1 LPTRV
6 RIFEHPQALCLHI
19 TLHISQEP
27 RFRND
32 LRRPLLAMTIRNEN
46 ALEVTMSVRLSQIV
60 GACLLLACTFAQ
72 AFAQSDT
79 YPDKPIRIITHSAAG
94 GAPDVMLRIVG
105 DRLGALLGQQIVVL
119 NQPGAG
125 GAVAA
130 RAAAGAVPD
139 GYTLYMPAASAFVT
153 LAGLQPNLPLE
164 VPRDFIPIGF
174 IGEQPMFFTV
184 TPEIGVSSLQEFI
197 ALAKKQPG
205 KLSYAATGRGTMTH
219 LTGELLKSRADIDV
233 LAVPYTG
240 GAPQALNDALGGRLS
255 MVIEGLSA
263 LSGTIQGGSMKAI
276 AVGSPERLPDFPN
289 LPAAAEI
296 LPGFNAR
303 GWAALVA
310 PVGTPDAIVNK
321 VSDALSK
328 VVGETDVQ
336 KKLAVTGSYVR
347 PMSPA
352 KVMAFIQADQ
362 QMWKPIL
369 ERIAAN
375 P

>member
-1 LPTRV
+1 MKRPFV
-6 RIFEHPQALCLHI
+6 QIAIVCL
-19 TLHISQEP
+19 S
-27 RFRND
+27 
-32 LRRPLLAMTIRNEN
+32 
-46 ALEVTMSVRLSQIV
+46 
-60 GACLLLACTFAQ
+60 LACALTQAYAQ
-72 AFAQSDT
+72 GD
-79 YPDKPIRIITHSAAG
+79 YPNKPIRIITHSAAG

-105 DRLGALLGQQIVVL
+105 ERMGAVLGQPIIVL

-130 RAAAGAVPD
+130 RAGAAAAPD

-164 VPRDFIPIGF
+164 VPRDFTPIGF
-174 IGEQPMFFTV
+174 IGEQPMFLTV
-184 TPEIGVSSLQEFI
+184 TASLGVSTLSELI

-219 LTGELLKSRADIDV
+219 LTGELLKSKAGVDI

-263 LSGTIQGGSMKAI
+263 LAGTIQGGAIKAI
-276 AVGSPERLPDFPN
+276 AVGSPERLPDFKD
-289 LPAAAEI
+289 LPAAAET

-310 PVGTPDAIVNK
+310 PVGTPDDIVNK
-321 VSDALSK
+321 VSDALRKAVSDP
-328 VVGETDVQ
+328 EVQ

-347 PMSPA
+347 PMSP
-352 KVMAFIQADQ
+352 KEVMAFIQADQ

-369 ERIAAN
+369 EKIAAT

>member
-1 LPTRV
+1 MRLAADDGD
-6 RIFEHPQALCLHI
+6 RICFAFPI
-19 TLHISQEP
+19 ISNDTHE
-27 RFRND
+27 RKFRRN
-32 LRRPLLAMTIRNEN
+32 LMT
-46 ALEVTMSVRLSQIV
+46 ARLVQIV
-60 GACLLLACTFAQ
+60 VACLLLACTCLQ
-72 AFAQSDT
+72 ASAQSDA
-79 YPDKPIRIITHSAAG
+79 YPNKPIRIITHSASG
-94 GAPDVMLRIVG
+94 GAPDIMLRIVG
-105 DRLGALLGQQIVVL
+105 DGLTGLLGQQVVVL

-130 RAAAGAVPD
+130 RAAASATPD

-153 LAGLQPNLPLE
+153 LAGLQPNLPLQ
-164 VPRDFIPIGF
+164 VPRDFTPIGF
-174 IGEQPMFFTV
+174 VGEQPMFLTV
-184 TPEIGVSSLQEFI
+184 TPKLGVSSLQEFI
-197 ALAKKQPG
+197 ALAKQQPG

-255 MVIEGLSA
+255 MVIEGLAA
-263 LSGTIQGGSMKAI
+263 LAGSIQGGTMTAI

-289 LPAAAEI
+289 VPAAAEV
-296 LPGFNAR
+296 LPGFDAR

-321 VSDALSK
+321 VSDALRK
-328 VVGETDVQ
+328 VVGETEVQ

-352 KVMAFIQADQ
+352 EVMAFIQADQ
-362 QMWKPIL
+362 KMWKPIL
-369 ERIAAN
+369 EQIAAK

>member
-219 LTGELLKSRADIDV
+219 LTGELLKSRAGIDV

>member
-1 LPTRV
+1 MR
-6 RIFEHPQALCLHI
+6 
-19 TLHISQEP
+19 
-27 RFRND
+27 
-32 LRRPLLAMTIRNEN
+32 
-46 ALEVTMSVRLSQIV
+46 VRLSRLLL
-60 GACLLLACTFAQ
+60 ACLLLACTLVQASAQ
-72 AFAQSDT
+72 GDT
-79 YPDKPIRIITHSAAG
+79 YPSKPVRIITHSAAG
-94 GAPDVMLRIVG
+94 GAPDVMLRTVG
-105 DRLGALLGQQIVVL
+105 DRLGALLGQQVVVL

-130 RAAAGAVPD
+130 RAAAGAAPD

-153 LAGLQPNLPLE
+153 LAGLQPNLPLQ
-164 VPRDFIPIGF
+164 VPRDFAPIGF
-174 IGEQPMFFTV
+174 VGEQPMFLTV
-184 TPEIGVSSLQEFI
+184 TPNLGVASLQEFV

-219 LTGELLKSRADIDV
+219 LTGELLKSRAGIDV

-255 MVIEGLSA
+255 MVIEGLAA
-263 LSGTIQGGSMKAI
+263 LAGSIQGGSMMAI
-276 AVGSPERLPDFPN
+276 AVGSPGRLPDFPN
-289 LPAAAEI
+289 LPAAAEV

-321 VSDALSK
+321 VSDALRK
-328 VVGETDVQ
+328 VVGEAEIQ
-336 KKLAVTGSYVR
+336 KKLALTGSYVR

-352 KVMAFIQADQ
+352 EVMAFIQADQ

-369 ERIAAN
+369 EQIAAK